1 MKANYILAS
10 ILVSIAAI
18 ACSKS
23 AKSKKLI
30 QNSSSYSIK
39 VSIFDKS
46 NSNKLY
52 ASHQISANGQ
62 VVIEDIN
69 SKSGP
74 RYNGQQ
80 SCVNPNDS
88 IALEVI
94 DNAGLK
100 ASLDLNNSTNWEY
113 SRVSANSSGTED
125 ECKAMIDP
133 SEIVSK

>member
-1 MKANYILAS
+1 MKTNYIIAF
-10 ILVSIAAI
+10 ILVSIAATG
-18 ACSKS
+18 CSKS

-30 QNSSSYSIK
+30 QNSSSYAIK
-39 VSIFDKS
+39 VSLFDRS
-46 NSNKLY
+46 NSNQLY
-52 ASHQISANGQ
+52 ASHQISPNAQ

-80 SCVNPNDS
+80 SCVNSNDS

-100 ASLDLNNSTNWEY
+100 VSLDLNNSGNWVY

>member
-1 MKANYILAS
+1 MRYIFTF
-10 ILVSIAAI
+10 AALTI
-18 ACSKS
+18 VTFSCSKDT
-23 AKSKKLI
+23 KSKKLI

-39 VSIFDKS
+39 VSVFDRS

-52 ASHQISANGQ
+52 ASHQISPNGQ
-62 VVIEDIN
+62 VIIEDIN

-74 RYNGQQ
+74 RYSGRQ
-80 SCVNPNDS
+80 SCVNSNDS

-94 DNAGLK
+94 DNASLK
-100 ASLDLNNSTNWEY
+100 VSLDLNNSNNWDY

-125 ECKAMIDP
+125 ECKATINP